1 MLLSGVLYKLFAD
14 RQIAVDPNVISFL
27 VSHIE
32 RSLSTA
38 SRIVDKLDRAA
49 LEKKSK
55 ITRAL
60 AASVVTAI
68 DEGQATF
75 DL

>member
-1 MLLSGVLYKLFAD
+1 MLL
-14 RQIAVDPNVISFL
+14 
-27 VSHIE
+27 VSWSATLNGRSRPRIRVVE
-32 RSLSTA
+32 R
-38 SRIVDKLDRAA
+38 LDRAA

-60 AASVVTAI
+60 AAGVVTAL
-68 DEGQATF
+68 DEGQAAF

>member
-1 MLLSGVLYKLFAD
+1 M
-14 RQIAVDPNVISFL
+14 
-27 VSHIE
+27 E

-38 SRIVDKLDRAA
+38 NRIVERLDREA
-49 LEKKSK
+49 LEKKSR

-60 AASVVTAI
+60 AASVVTAL
-68 DEGQATF
+68 DEGQAAF

>member
-1 MLLSGVLYKLFAD
+1 
-14 RQIAVDPNVISFL
+14 VDPNLISFL

-38 SRIVDKLDRAA
+38 NRIVERLDRAA
-49 LEKKSK
+49 LERKSK

-60 AASVVTAI
+60 AASVLTAI
-68 DEGQATF
+68 DEGQAAL